1 MEPVI
6 FSIIFAVSA
15 VSGVLC
21 LMLSFFTWAASGMAT
36 GPRTI
41 QDRVIWLSLLAGVGF
56 FGWAFWALG
65 EI

>member
-6 FSIIFAVSA
+6 LGIVFAFTGVA
-15 VSGVLC
+15 GVLC

-56 FGWAFWALG
+56 FTVAFWALG
-65 EI
+65 KI

>member
-6 FSIIFAVSA
+6 FSIIFAISGVF
-15 VSGVLC
+15 GVLC
-21 LMLSFFTWAASGMAT
+21 LMLAFFTWAASGMAQ

-56 FGWAFWALG
+56 LGWAVWALG